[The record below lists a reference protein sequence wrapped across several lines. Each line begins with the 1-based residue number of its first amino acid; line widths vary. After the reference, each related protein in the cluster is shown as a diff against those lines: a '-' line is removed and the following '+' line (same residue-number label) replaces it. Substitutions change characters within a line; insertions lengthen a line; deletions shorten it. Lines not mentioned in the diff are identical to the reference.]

1 MPTGYTAGILD
12 GTTKDFHQFAK
23 ICSRAFMVHLRDE
36 PIDSEYKKREVSDYH
51 LKAIKEAEKMLKQAD
66 VLTDEELV
74 IQEKNRLINDKKYH
88 LESKEKDEL
97 NKIKM
102 DSFLE
107 KAKAYVP
114 PTENHQGIAK
124 FMIEQLE
131 KTIDFD
137 CNSTY
142 HIDKLKTIDSEIE
155 SVKASILRAEL
166 KAKATKDIAYHTKEY
181 EADVK
186 RCEEHNKWYEDF
198 IENLK

>member
-1 MPTGYTAGILD
+1 MPTDYTEGILD
-12 GTTKDFHQFAK
+12 GTTKDFNQFAK
-23 ICSRAFMVHLRDE
+23 HCSRAFIMHLRDE
-36 PIDSEYKKREVSDYH
+36 PMDSEYKKREVSDYH
-51 LKAIKEAEKMLKQAD
+51 IKAIEKAKTELKQAD
-66 VLTDEELV
+66 SLSDEELI

-131 KTIDFD
+131 KTIEFD
-137 CNSTY
+137 CNSNY
-142 HIDKLKTIDSEIE
+142 HIDKLKTIDLKIEKVNADDIRSEMK
-155 SVKASILRAEL
+155 V
-166 KAKATKDIAYHTKEY
+166 KATKDIAYHTKEH

-186 RCEEHNKWYEDF
+186 RCREHNQWYEDF
-198 IENLK
+198 IKNL

>member
-1 MPTGYTAGILD
+1 
-12 GTTKDFHQFAK
+12 
-23 ICSRAFMVHLRDE
+23 
-36 PIDSEYKKREVSDYH
+36 
-51 LKAIKEAEKMLKQAD
+51 MLKQAD

-114 PTENHQGIAK
+114 PTENHQGIAD

-131 KTIDFD
+131 KTINFD

-142 HIDKLKTIDSEIE
+142 HIDKLKTIDSKIE
-155 SVKASILRAEL
+155 NVKANILRAEL
-166 KAKATKDIAYHTKEY
+166 KAKATKDIAYHTKEH

>member
-12 GTTKDFHQFAK
+12 GTTKDFNQFAK
-23 ICSRAFMVHLRDE
+23 HCSRAYIMHLRDE
-36 PIDSEYKKREVSDYH
+36 PMDSEYKKREVSDYH
-51 LKAIKEAEKMLKQAD
+51 TKAIEKAKTELKQAD
-66 VLTDEELV
+66 SLSDEELI
-74 IQEKNRLINDKKYH
+74 IQEKNRLIESKKYH

-107 KAKAYVP
+107 KAKQYVP

-131 KTIDFD
+131 KTIEFD
-137 CNSTY
+137 CNSNY
-142 HIDKLKTIDSEIE
+142 HIDELITIDSKIE
-155 SVKASILRAEL
+155 KVNADDIRSEMKV
-166 KAKATKDIAYHTKEY
+166 KATKDIAYHTKEH

-186 RCEEHNKWYEDF
+186 RCREHNQWYEDF
-198 IENLK
+198 IKSL